1 MQVEIMLVLGWGVR
15 NGKRRVLEETFM
27 SIKDTDLKSNV

>member
-1 MQVEIMLVLGWGVR
+1 
-15 NGKRRVLEETFM
+15 M